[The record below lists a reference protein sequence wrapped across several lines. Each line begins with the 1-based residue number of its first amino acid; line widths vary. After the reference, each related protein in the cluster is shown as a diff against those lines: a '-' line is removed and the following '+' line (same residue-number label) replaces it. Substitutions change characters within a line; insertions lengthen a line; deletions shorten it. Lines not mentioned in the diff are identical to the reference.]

1 MNIFILENN
10 LYNVVMVNDNI
21 LSSSLT
27 LEIDIVMDKSNNS
40 NKFASRSA
48 GSTPINAQTL

>member
-1 MNIFILENN
+1 
-10 LYNVVMVNDNI
+10 MVNDNI